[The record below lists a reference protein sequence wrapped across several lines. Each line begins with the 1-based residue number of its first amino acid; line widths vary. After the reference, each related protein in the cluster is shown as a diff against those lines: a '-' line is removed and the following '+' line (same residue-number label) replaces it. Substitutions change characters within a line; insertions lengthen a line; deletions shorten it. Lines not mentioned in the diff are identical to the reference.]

1 MLQCKEIKIQG
12 DTMPFVNIRITKE
25 KGEPTLKQKQELI
38 EGVTDLLAK
47 ILNKN
52 KASTVVI
59 IDEIEMDNY
68 GLGGKTITEVRK
80 EQGKN

>member
-1 MLQCKEIKIQG
+1 
-12 DTMPFVNIRITKE
+12 PFVNIRITKE
-25 KGEPTLKQKQELI
+25 NGEPTLKQKQELI

-47 ILNKN
+47 VLNKN

-80 EQGKN
+80 EQKKS

>member
-1 MLQCKEIKIQG
+1 
-12 DTMPFVNIRITKE
+12 MPFVNIRITKE
-25 KGEPTLKQKQELI
+25 NGEPTLKQKQELI

-47 ILNKN
+47 VLNKN

-80 EQGKN
+80 EQKKASFLCS

>member
-1 MLQCKEIKIQG
+1 
-12 DTMPFVNIRITKE
+12 MPFVNIRITKE
-25 KGEPTLKQKQELI
+25 NGEPTLKQKQELI

-47 ILNKN
+47 VLNKN

-80 EQGKN
+80 EQKKG